1 MSAAT
6 ELDDLAAS
14 TGTDLSVWAGP
25 VAGPPWLTRRPDT
38 VHPAAS
44 TLKLP
49 LVIAAH
55 RLAATGRLNLD
66 DPVLVKS
73 AFASAADGRPYELTV
88 NYDNDDVVWRR
99 LGEAVSIRWLMERAV
114 VRSSNLATNLLLEQV
129 GTVAVNDVYDA
140 VGAERSRLRRG
151 IQDTRA
157 SALGITNTGTAADL
171 AAVVCG
177 LLSGRL
183 LDPAAADAVERL
195 LAASEWNDAIP
206 AGLPVGTY
214 VAHKSGWTDECCHDV
229 GVVRPAGDDPFVLS
243 LFSSTSLAEEAANAV
258 VAEAA
263 DICWRQRPRRRRLDA

>member
-1 MSAAT
+1 VSAAT
-6 ELDDLAAS
+6 ELDRLAAR
-14 TGTDLSVWAGP
+14 TGTGLSVWAGP
-25 VAGPPWLTRRPDT
+25 AAGPPWLTRRPDT

-55 RLAATGRLNLD
+55 QLAAAGRLDLD
-66 DPVLVKS
+66 ELVLVQS
-73 AFASAADGRPYELTV
+73 AFASAADGASYELTAD
-88 NYDNDDVVWRR
+88 YDNDDDVWSR
-99 LGEAVSIRWLMERAV
+99 LGAAVPIGWLLERAV
-114 VRSSNLATNLLLEQV
+114 VRSSSLATNLLLERV
-129 GTVAVNDVYDA
+129 GTTAVNDVYTA

-157 SALGITNTGTAADL
+157 NTLGIANTGTAADL

-177 LLSGRL
+177 LLSGLL
-183 LDPAAADAVERL
+183 LDRPGAAAVERL

-206 AGLPVGTY
+206 AGLPPGTY

-229 GVVRPAGDDPFVLS
+229 GVVRPAGGHPVVLS
-243 LFSSTSLAEEAANAV
+243 IFTSTSLPQAAAQAV

-263 DICWRQRPRRRRLDA
+263 GICWRLRPR